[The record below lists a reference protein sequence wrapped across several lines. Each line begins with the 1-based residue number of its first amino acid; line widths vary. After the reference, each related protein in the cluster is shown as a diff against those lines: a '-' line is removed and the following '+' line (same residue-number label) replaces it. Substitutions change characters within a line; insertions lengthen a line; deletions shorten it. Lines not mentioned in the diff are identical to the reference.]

1 MQTPRLLNI
10 TTIERHNMT
19 YLDQNQPSVID
30 GIRALIHSGN
40 IVRTQLKSRMNLE
53 ERAETTAAQFDYF
66 KSDAIALC
74 ARCED
79 DYPAVLKAIKKL
91 LSPIDRK
98 RFSIHVLR
106 YLIGKPYS
114 AEELKSIQR
123 KNKSN
128 SKTKASKPS
137 KPATQIGPPAANLSQ
152 SVFDSNSEP
161 AISPTTGYDNQTLDG
176 SENARSFFDNA

>member
-1 MQTPRLLNI
+1 
-10 TTIERHNMT
+10 MT
-19 YLDQNQPSVID
+19 YLDQNQQNVID
-30 GIRALIHSGN
+30 GIRALINSNN
-40 IVRTQLKSRMNLE
+40 IVRTQLKSRMSLA

-106 YLIGKPYS
+106 YLIDRPYS
-114 AEELKSIQR
+114 SEELKSIRR
-123 KNKSN
+123 KYKSN
-128 SKTKASKPS
+128 SKTKAGKVV
-137 KPATQIGPPAANLSQ
+137 KPAPQIDPPAANISQ
-152 SVFDSNSEP
+152 SIFDPNSKP
-161 AISPTTGYDNQTLDG
+161 AISPTGIHADQTLDG
-176 SENARSFFDNA
+176 SENAPSFIDNA